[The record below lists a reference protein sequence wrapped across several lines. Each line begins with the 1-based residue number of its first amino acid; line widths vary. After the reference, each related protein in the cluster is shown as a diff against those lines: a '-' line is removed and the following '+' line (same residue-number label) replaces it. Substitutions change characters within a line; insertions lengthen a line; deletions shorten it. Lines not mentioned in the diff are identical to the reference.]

1 MDTEIDFYG
10 PKKQADDRPW
20 HQSVISSLLSF
31 SALSNLLRILG
42 AGVIVTA
49 LSIFLMQ
56 GWQNGDDIHRYL
68 LLLGQTFFLAVIGFV
83 CNHWI
88 RETKGAR
95 LFLCL
100 ALVSVPINFAILGG
114 LIFSQVQWDM
124 AQGMYPHFAHWQAQ
138 SLSDVMLTSVAA
150 IIVLLPILWI
160 GFLVLARRSS
170 TMLASLFFISNA
182 FLLIP
187 LRSAEFVGIFLLAL
201 TGLVLWQL
209 SRISRNDATLMSTE
223 GRFAQLVQLLPV
235 AMIAVRALTLYAF
248 DYLLMASVAL
258 GVFIM
263 LRHLALSFSPESPWR
278 KLVDQLSL
286 IPATFGAIGITAF
299 ASETFAIAPMLM
311 LPLFTICLTTLILE
325 LSLRSPK
332 YGAAL
337 RRLASIVVSVTL
349 IVNLVLYS
357 GVASAALCMLA
368 GIALFIY
375 GYSAQQRVVFTLG
388 ILTLVIGV
396 GYQIY
401 FVTHHFDLSGWASLA
416 ALGVGAILSA
426 SILERHGALIKHR
439 LTCWLGEYRS
449 WEY

>member
-1 MDTEIDFYG
+1 MDREIASYESENRVDG
-10 PKKQADDRPW
+10 RPW
-20 HQSVISSLLSF
+20 HHSVIASLLSF

-42 AGVIVTA
+42 AGVIVAA

-68 LLLGQTFFLAVIGFV
+68 LLLGQTFFLAVIGFA

-88 RETKGAR
+88 REAKGAR

-114 LIFSQVQWDM
+114 LIFSQVQWDI
-124 AQGMYPHFAHWQAQ
+124 AEGIYPHFAHWQAS
-138 SLSDVMLTSVAA
+138 SLTDVMLTSAGA
-150 IIVLLPILWI
+150 IIVLLPIIWI

-170 TMLASLFFISNA
+170 RVLASLFFMSNA
-182 FLLIP
+182 LLLIP
-187 LRSAEFVGIFLLAL
+187 LRSAEFVGIMLLAL

-209 SRISRNDATLMSTE
+209 SRASRNDPTLMSTE
-223 GRFAQLVQLLPV
+223 GRFAQLLQLLPV
-235 AMIAVRALTLYAF
+235 VMIAVRALTLYAF

-258 GVFIM
+258 GVFVM
-263 LRHLALSFSPESPWR
+263 FRHLALSLSPESPWR
-278 KLVDQLSL
+278 KLVDQVSL
-286 IPATFGAIGITAF
+286 IPAAFGSIGITSF
-299 ASETFAIAPMLM
+299 ASETFDIAPMLM

-325 LSLRSPK
+325 VSLRSPK

-337 RRLASIVVSVTL
+337 RRLASVVVSLTL
-349 IVNLVLYS
+349 IANLVLYS
-357 GVASAALCMLA
+357 GVVSAALCMLA

-388 ILTLVIGV
+388 LLTLVVGL
-396 GYQIY
+396 GYQIH
-401 FVTHHFDLSGWASLA
+401 FVTHHFDLSGWLSLA
-416 ALGVGAILSA
+416 VLGVGAILSA
-426 SILERHGALIKHR
+426 SILERHGTLIKHR